1 MLHLKN
7 SWAIGNAFKL
17 YTIKENFIIFN
28 KKWKDMVYHPNWI
41 TVKCNNTYKTVT
53 CSIPD
58 MQITQEYWIKW
69 SQVFRER
76 ADEDQVQQFH
86 NFLTYELRAWWAIK
100 LDFLLLENL
109 EGKKVNY
116 LFLWT
121 LSVCLHNQPM
131 VSYTQLKMHWDYRL
145 WKYHCLFSALNGFL
159 YLTCS

>member
-1 MLHLKN
+1 
-7 SWAIGNAFKL
+7 
-17 YTIKENFIIFN
+17 
-28 KKWKDMVYHPNWI
+28 MVYHPTWI

-53 CSIPD
+53 CSWSD
-58 MQITQEYWIKW
+58 MQITQEYWKKW

-76 ADEDQVQQFH
+76 EDEDQVQQFH
-86 NFLTYELRAWWAIK
+86 NFLTYELRAWWVIK
-100 LDFLLLENL
+100 LDYLLLESL
-109 EGKKVNY
+109 EGEKVNC

-145 WKYHCLFSALNGFL
+145 WKYHYLSSALNGFL

>member
-7 SWAIGNAFKL
+7 SWAIGKAFKL
-17 YTIKENFIIFN
+17 YTTKENFIIFN

-41 TVKCNNTYKTVT
+41 IVKCNNTYKTVT
-53 CSIPD
+53 CSLSD
-58 MQITQEYWIKW
+58 MQITQEYWKKW

-76 ADEDQVQQFH
+76 EDEDQVQQFH
-86 NFLTYELRAWWAIK
+86 NFLTYELRAWWVIK
-100 LDFLLLENL
+100 LDYLLRESL
-109 EGKKVNY
+109 EGEKVNC

-121 LSVCLHNQPM
+121 LSVCLHNHPM

-145 WKYHCLFSALNGFL
+145 WKYHYLSSALNGFL